1 MVQVRV
7 ELPYHLRNLAGLSD
21 EVVIALEGPATQ
33 RSLLDALEARYPML
47 RGTIRD
53 HQTKLRRPYL
63 RFYANEQDLSHES
76 LDAPLPDAV
85 ISGREPFLVI
95 GAMSGGEFKRVRGFR
110 QGSGLLGFE
119 GSGVQEGS
127 RVQGSSGSKVL
138 GFGGSW
144 VRWLTGSFGST
155 WGYLAPAV
163 LLVGCGASEPQVPAA
178 LRERLH
184 QETRL
189 TDAELGQV
197 RLEVGRR
204 VGDRAIRLTEGG
216 TSRVLDAEERRGVL
230 EVVTLDAGVFDEGVR
245 REGTTTFR
253 VLNGPA
259 RSTNAEIEASQRL
272 WVDADTLLPRRYEF
286 AYAFPGVGEDRVY
299 ELTIER

>member
-1 MVQVRV
+1 MVRVRV
-7 ELPYHLRNLAGLSD
+7 ELPYHLRNLARLGD
-21 EVVIALEGPATQ
+21 EVVIVLEGPATQ
-33 RSLLDALEARYPML
+33 RSLLDALEDRFPML

-53 HQTKLRRPYL
+53 HQTKVRRPYL

-76 LDAPLPDAV
+76 PDAPLPDAV

-95 GAMSGGEFKRVRGFR
+95 GAMSGGEFERVRRFR
-110 QGSGLLGFE
+110 KGSG
-119 GSGVQEGS
+119 
-127 RVQGSSGSKVL
+127 VL
-138 GFGGSW
+138 GFGRSW
-144 VRWLTGSFGST
+144 VRWFRGSLGLT
-155 WGYLAPAV
+155 WGCLAPAV
-163 LLVGCGASEPQVPAA
+163 LLVGCGASESQVPAA

-230 EVVTLDAGVFDEGVR
+230 EVVTLDAGVFDEGLR

>member
-7 ELPYHLRNLAGLSD
+7 ELPYHLRNLARLSD
-21 EVVIALEGPATQ
+21 EVVIVLEGPATQ

-47 RGTIRD
+47 LGTIRD
-53 HQTKLRRPYL
+53 HRTKLRRPYL

-76 LDAPLPDAV
+76 PDAPLPDAV
-85 ISGREPFLVI
+85 VAGREPFLVI
-95 GAMSGGEFKRVRGFR
+95 GAMSGGEFKRVRGFI
-110 QGSGLLGFE
+110 
-119 GSGVQEGS
+119 GSGVQ
-127 RVQGSSGSKVL
+127 RFSGSKVL
-138 GFGGSW
+138 GFRGSM
-144 VRWLTGSFGST
+144 VRGFKGSFGLT
-155 WGYLAPAV
+155 WGCLAPAV
-163 LLVGCGASEPQVPAA
+163 LLVGCGSSEPQVPAA

-189 TDAELGQV
+189 TDAEVGQV